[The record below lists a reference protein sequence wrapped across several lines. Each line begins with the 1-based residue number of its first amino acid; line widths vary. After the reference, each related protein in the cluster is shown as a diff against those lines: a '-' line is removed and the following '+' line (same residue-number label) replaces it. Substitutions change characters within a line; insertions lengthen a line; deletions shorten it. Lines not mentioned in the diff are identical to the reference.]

1 MLRSLT
7 AAIAWRYLRKE
18 KTRGTV
24 GTISTV
30 SVCAMAIATAAII
43 CVLSVFNG
51 FKEIIGSRLDTL
63 APQVKVTPARG
74 KVFSDADSLIRVLS
88 GIPGVELATPTLSD
102 NALVIANG
110 QEMPVTIK
118 GILPDQY
125 ARVTAIRDLI
135 GEDYGEYF
143 NPDKTVQGING
154 DADKV
159 NHPSSVVSVG
169 VASRMKVVPGDRLL
183 IFAPKRHGRVN
194 MANPLASF
202 ISDSLSVTGVYRSD
216 QQQYD
221 EDGMLAPIE
230 TVRRLFEYD
239 TEASAVEIKAAPGT
253 EPAELAGKI
262 RERLGSRFIVQDQL
276 QQQELNFRM
285 IAIEKWVSFLLL
297 AFILVIASFNC
308 ISSLSMVVIEK
319 EKALSTFTALG
330 MSRVRI
336 GRIFAWESIFVSMS
350 GGIAGI
356 ITGVVLCLLQQRFGF
371 IKLGVDAGA
380 SVISSYPV
388 RLVWTDIL
396 ITLVPVTAI
405 GLVTAYVT
413 ARFARSRISTAG

>member
-63 APQVKVTPARG
+63 SPHVKVTPAQG
-74 KVFSDADSLIRVLS
+74 KVFANADSLVRVLS
-88 GIPGVELATPTLSD
+88 DIPGVELASPTLSD

-118 GILPDQY
+118 GILPDEY
-125 ARVTAIRDLI
+125 GRVTAIKDLI
-135 GEDYGEYF
+135 GEDYGDYF
-143 NPDKTVQGING
+143 NTEKPDQNHDGET
-154 DADKV
+154 AKV
-159 NHPSSVVSVG
+159 THPSSVVSVG
-169 VASRMKVVPGDRLL
+169 IASRMRVVPGDRLL

-202 ISDSLSVTGVYRSD
+202 ISDSLIVNGVYRSD

-239 TEASAVEIKAAPGT
+239 TEASAIEIKARPGT
-253 EPAELAGKI
+253 EPADLARKI
-262 RERLGSRFIVQDQL
+262 SNSLGPRFIVQDRL

-330 MSRVRI
+330 MSRKRI

-350 GGIAGI
+350 GGVAGI
-356 ITGVVLCLLQQRFGF
+356 ITGVVLCLLQQQFGF
-371 IKLGVDAGA
+371 IKLGVDAGT
-380 SVISSYPV
+380 SILSSYPV

-413 ARFARSRISTAG
+413 ARFARSRISTSA